1 MVAGGFNPR
10 LDSMRSPTMTK
21 VCISFAGVAAL
32 SGFPEFPATAA
43 DQLQVEFPQAKIEL
57 VREPDP
63 QRRRAIYAETDVL
76 FAVRFSPEDFAAA
89 KQLKWLHLSSAGA
102 THVLFP
108 EMIAS
113 NVQVTNSRGL
123 HGVPIA
129 EHVLGVMI
137 ILARQLH
144 QAYRIQLEGRW
155 ARREMFDLYPTFR
168 ELSGETVGIV
178 GLGSIGLA
186 IAERTKAMGMRV
198 VATKRTGGSKPVCVD
213 ELFRPTELHTL
224 LRASD
229 FVVIAAPLTPET
241 QGLIGE
247 AELQAMKPTAYI
259 LNIGR
264 GAIIQETV
272 LIRALKEKWIAGA
285 GLDVTEVEPLPAES
299 ELFRLPNVFLT
310 PHYSGFRSNYWQHA
324 LTIFKPNLEKFL
336 RGEPL
341 TNVVDKQAGY

>member
-1 MVAGGFNPR
+1 
-10 LDSMRSPTMTK
+10 MTK
-21 VCISFAGVAAL
+21 VCISFAGVAVL
-32 SGFPEFPATAA
+32 SGFPEFPAAA
-43 DQLQVEFPQAKIEL
+43 AEQLQAELPQAKIVL
-57 VREPDP
+57 VREPDS
-63 QRRRAIYAETDVL
+63 QRRRAIYADADVL
-76 FAVRFSPEDFAAA
+76 FAVRFSPEDLAAA

-155 ARREMFDLYPTFR
+155 GRREMFDLYPTFR

-198 VATKRTGGSKPVCVD
+198 LATKRSGGAKPECVD
-213 ELFRPTELHTL
+213 ELFGPTDLHTL

-229 FVVIAAPLTPET
+229 FVVIAAPLTSET

-247 AELQAMKPTAYI
+247 AELRAMKPTAYI

-264 GAIIQETV
+264 GAIIQEAV

-285 GLDVTEVEPLPAES
+285 GLDVTEIEPLPSES

-341 TNVVDKQAGY
+341 NNVVNKQAGY

>member
-1 MVAGGFNPR
+1 
-10 LDSMRSPTMTK
+10 MTK

-32 SGFPEFPATAA
+32 SGFPEFPAAA
-43 DQLQVEFPQAKIEL
+43 AEQLQRDFPQAQIAH
-57 VREPDP
+57 VREPDA
-63 QRRRAIYAETDVL
+63 QRRRAIFADADAL
-76 FAVRFSPEDFAAA
+76 FAVRFSPEDLAAA

-113 NVQVTNSRGL
+113 DVVVTNSRGL
-123 HGVPIA
+123 HAVPIA

-144 QAYRIQLEGRW
+144 AAYREQLEGRW
-155 ARREMFDLYPTFR
+155 GRQAMFALYPTFM
-168 ELSGETVGIV
+168 ELSGATVGII

-186 IAERTKAMGMRV
+186 IAERAKALGMRV
-198 VATKRTGGSKPVCVD
+198 LANKRSGGAQPACVD
-213 ELFRPTELHTL
+213 ELLGPHDLPTL
-224 LRASD
+224 LQSSD

-247 AELQAMKPTAYI
+247 AELRLMKPTAYI

-264 GAIIQETV
+264 GAIIQESV
-272 LIRALKEKWIAGA
+272 LIRALEEKWIAGA

-299 ELFRLPNVFLT
+299 ELYRLPNVFLT

-336 RGEPL
+336 RGEQL

>member
-1 MVAGGFNPR
+1 MP
-10 LDSMRSPTMTK
+10 K
-21 VCISFAGVAAL
+21 ICISFAGVAAL
-32 SGFPEFPATAA
+32 SGFPEFPAAA
-43 DQLQVEFPQAKIEL
+43 AEQLQAEFPQAQIVL
-57 VREPDP
+57 VREPDA
-63 QRRRAIYAETDVL
+63 QRRRAIFADTDAI
-76 FAVRFSPEDFAAA
+76 FAVRFGPEDLAAA

-108 EMIAS
+108 EMITS
-113 NVQVTNSRGL
+113 NVTITNSRGL

-155 ARREMFDLYPTFR
+155 ARQEMFGLYPTFM
-168 ELSGETVGIV
+168 ELSGATVGII

-186 IAERTKAMGMRV
+186 IAERSKALGMRV
-198 VATKRTGGSKPVCVD
+198 LANKRSGGAKPVCVD
-213 ELFRPTELHTL
+213 ELLGANELPAL

-241 QGLIGE
+241 HGLIGE
-247 AELQAMKPTAYI
+247 TELRTMKPTAYI

-264 GAIIQETV
+264 GAIIQENV

-285 GLDVTEVEPLPAES
+285 GLDVTEVEPLPPES

-324 LTIFKPNLEKFL
+324 LTIFKPNLDKFL

-341 TNVVDKQAGY
+341 SNVVDKQAGY